1 MIPVSIVQSTARA
14 ANSEGLEYK
23 RGMKKETTLTI
34 VLAIFIFDLHYT
46 CGDEHIPLLEEFST
60 PVKNK
65 RGESKEVMVTSIGGS
80 EYPCNQL
87 ATPLGGDENKKQRT
101 KRLNC
106 NRVRKKRTL
115 AANLPEEAQA
125 ALRHSRK
132 LP

>member
-1 MIPVSIVQSTARA
+1 
-14 ANSEGLEYK
+14 
-23 RGMKKETTLTI
+23 MKKETTLTI
-34 VLAIFIFDLHYT
+34 VLAIFIIFDKHYT

-65 RGESKEVMVTSIGGS
+65 RGESKEVMVTSVGGS

-87 ATPLGGDENKKQRT
+87 ATPLGGDENKKERT

>member
-1 MIPVSIVQSTARA
+1 
-14 ANSEGLEYK
+14 
-23 RGMKKETTLTI
+23 MKKETTLTI
-34 VLAIFIFDLHYT
+34 VLAIFIFDLNYT

-65 RGESKEVMVTSIGGS
+65 RGESKEVMVTSTGGS

-87 ATPLGGDENKKQRT
+87 ATPLGGDENKKERT

-125 ALRHSRK
+125 ALRHARK
-132 LP
+132 EKS